1 MKFKKFLLEIG
12 TEEMPYWA
20 VYDGISYL
28 EKSFS
33 DTFEENKLQFSNLK
47 VYGGPRRFAVL
58 ADVGEKQEDRIVK
71 VKGPAYKSAF
81 TVDGSP
87 TNAAIGF
94 AKSQGVNVEDL
105 LIEEVNGG
113 TYVFAVK
120 ELKGRDAK
128 EFLSEAIPSIIKQM
142 KFKKSMRWGNG
153 TFWFIRPIRWI
164 VALLDD
170 EIIEFEV
177 AGVASGRET
186 RGHRILSKKEIQLNH
201 ASEYIDTL
209 SEKGKV
215 LVDHN
220 ERKRKIV
227 EDSIK
232 EAAVYGGEPIINEET
247 LKEVVQLVEWPSP
260 LVGEFD
266 ESFLSLPSEVLITVM
281 QHHQRYFPIKQSSG
295 RLMNRFIVIQNGDPL
310 FGNEIR
316 EGNERVVR
324 ARLEDARF
332 FYEEDLKIKL
342 EERVP
347 KLKGV
352 VFQKKLGNLYD
363 KTLRNVD
370 LAIYLSKELGSS
382 DETIRIVERAAYL
395 AKADLLTEMVNEFD
409 ELQGYMGKEYA
420 LKQGEP
426 EEVAEAIY
434 EHYLPRYFGD
444 ELPKTEAGKILSIAD
459 KLDTVC
465 GYFLA
470 GLEPTGSEDPY
481 SLRRQAQGVCAV
493 VLSTNRDLDLKK
505 VILRALSLYSGIEGL
520 LPESET
526 FERLCGFF
534 ESRYQRILIEKGFMA
549 DIVSAV
555 LPQILERPASSIKKA
570 EIISRFFNT
579 SELEDVCT
587 AYQRVKNLAKPELG
601 TEYNDAYLEEEEEI
615 NLAKKISELAENF
628 HTLDYEN
635 QFLELS
641 RMRPYIDNFFDNVLV
656 MHEDRKVRENR
667 LKLLNKTLL
676 LFNSYAEFSALK

>member
-1 MKFKKFLLEIG
+1 
-12 TEEMPYWA
+12 MPYWA

-28 EKSFS
+28 EKSFR
-33 DTFEENKLQFSNLK
+33 DAFEENKLQFINLK

-58 ADVGEKQEDRIVK
+58 ADVGEKQDDRIVK

-81 TVDGSP
+81 TNNGLP
-87 TNAAIGF
+87 TEAAIGF

-105 LIEEVNGG
+105 VVEEFNGG

-120 ELKGRDAK
+120 KIEGRESK
-128 EFLSEAIPSIIKQM
+128 EFLREMIPTIIKQM
-142 KFKKSMRWGNG
+142 NFKKSMRWRDEN
-153 TFWFIRPIRWI
+153 FSFIRPIRWI
-164 VALLDD
+164 VSLLDY
-170 EIIEFEV
+170 EVIEFEV
-177 AGVASGRET
+177 AGVASGRIT
-186 RGHRILSKKEIQLNH
+186 RGHRILSKDKIELRH
-201 ASEYIDTL
+201 ATEYIDIL
-209 SEKGKV
+209 SNQGKV
-215 LVDHN
+215 IVDHN
-220 ERKRKIV
+220 ERKKRIV

-232 EAAVYGGEPIINEET
+232 EAKAHGGEPIINEET
-247 LKEVVQLVEWPSP
+247 LEEVVQLVEWPSP
-260 LVGEFD
+260 LIGEFD
-266 ESFLSLPSEVLITVM
+266 ESFLDLPSEVLITVM
-281 QHHQRYFPIKQSSG
+281 QRHQRYFPVRSPSG
-295 RLMNRFIVIQNGDPL
+295 KLMNRFIVIQNGDPQ
-310 FGNEIR
+310 FGNDIK
-316 EGNERVVR
+316 EGNERVVK

-426 EEVAEAIY
+426 IEVAEAIL

-444 ELPKTEAGKILSIAD
+444 ALPKTEAGKILSIAD

-481 SLRRQAQGVCAV
+481 SLRRQAQGVCSV
-493 VLSTNRDLDLKK
+493 VLSIESDLDLKK
-505 VILRALSLYSGIEGL
+505 AILKALSLYSGIEGL
-520 LPESET
+520 MSESET
-526 FERLCGFF
+526 FEKLCRFF
-534 ESRYQRILIEKGFMA
+534 ESRYQRILVEEGFKP
-549 DIVSAV
+549 DIVSAII
-555 LPQILERPASSIKKA
+555 PQILERPASSVKKA
-570 EIISRFFNT
+570 EIISRFVNT
-579 SELEDVCT
+579 SELENVCT

-601 TEYNDAYLEEEEEI
+601 TEYSEAYLEEEEEI
-615 NLAKKISELAENF
+615 SLARKISELAEIF
-628 HTLDYEN
+628 HTLDYEY

-641 RMRPYIDNFFDNVLV
+641 KVRSYIDNFFDNVLV
-656 MHEDRKVRENR
+656 MHEDEKVRENR
-667 LKLLNKTLL
+667 LKLLNRILL